1 MVVIIFM
8 SGLRIHVLAATEIQR
23 AYRGYLDRKKI
34 NRRKQW
40 ESTKPGPERIKV
52 IIRIR
57 KILIIRILREFKI
70 SDPSILHLYSS
81 NLNYR
86 VNMSSFVAWAA
97 VYRGEQAGFR
107 KTARRDRRSSQVVT
121 APLFELG

>member
-1 MVVIIFM
+1 MISM

-52 IIRIR
+52 FILIR
-57 KILIIRILREFKI
+57 KILSLIFGIIYSMANKKLYNTMNKILEWIEYFQIFSK
-70 SDPSILHLYSS
+70 
-81 NLNYR
+81 
-86 VNMSSFVAWAA
+86 FCA
-97 VYRGEQAGFR
+97 
-107 KTARRDRRSSQVVT
+107 
-121 APLFELG
+121 

>member
-52 IIRIR
+52 INYSHKKNPYYQKITLILKIR
-57 KILIIRILREFKI
+57 
-70 SDPSILHLYSS
+70 
-81 NLNYR
+81 
-86 VNMSSFVAWAA
+86 SFNFTFA
-97 VYRGEQAGFR
+97 Q
-107 KTARRDRRSSQVVT
+107 
-121 APLFELG
+121 